1 MWHKWLQTMIT
12 RKVLDRESPT
22 VAVLYCYIKK
32 KKNQAESR
40 SVIDRERGR
49 VNYKGSHE

>member
-1 MWHKWLQTMIT
+1 MASNHDYKEG
-12 RKVLDRESPT
+12 VRESPT
-22 VAVLYCYIKK
+22 VAVLYCYIKKK